1 MLVNPLEPGEEQT
14 VTIMQ
19 QAPDYVSKTVTVRF
33 MGDTGFSDPSVPR
46 APRSQT
52 FGWGQTHAA
61 VVQQTPPAPDPNH
74 FFCLFFGRAAQSS
87 ITTRDKF
94 QGSEMFVPG
103 LRLQNMSQPNS
114 HICREL
120 CNVKARAVVEHSQ
133 SSPSRDGKQSAFLVN
148 LVIIAEST
156 PKPFLVMRPYRA
168 SCSLDVHG
176 LLCRKRGHSRTNG
189 PLPATGSISWTTT
202 MRRQTRLPS
211 PWFLAA
217 LAVPR
222 RATGARACPLWPTP
236 CSSPPA
242 DITVGLPSTR
252 LLITNPTD
260 MALAHQHPQCP

>member
-1 MLVNPLEPGEEQT
+1 
-14 VTIMQ
+14 
-19 QAPDYVSKTVTVRF
+19 
-33 MGDTGFSDPSVPR
+33 
-46 APRSQT
+46 
-52 FGWGQTHAA
+52 
-61 VVQQTPPAPDPNH
+61 
-74 FFCLFFGRAAQSS
+74 
-87 ITTRDKF
+87 
-94 QGSEMFVPG
+94 MFVPG
-103 LRLQNMSQPNS
+103 LRLQNMSQPHS

-120 CNVKARAVVEHSQ
+120 CNVKARAVVEHSHHPAGTA
-133 SSPSRDGKQSAFLVN
+133 SKALFWSIYV
-148 LVIIAEST
+148 VIAEST
-156 PKPFLVMRPYRA
+156 PTPFLVMRPYRA

-189 PLPATGSISWTTT
+189 PLSATGSISWTTT
-202 MRRQTRLPS
+202 MRRHTRLPS

-222 RATGARACPLWPTP
+222 RATRARACPLWPTP

>member
-1 MLVNPLEPGEEQT
+1 
-14 VTIMQ
+14 
-19 QAPDYVSKTVTVRF
+19 
-33 MGDTGFSDPSVPR
+33 
-46 APRSQT
+46 
-52 FGWGQTHAA
+52 
-61 VVQQTPPAPDPNH
+61 
-74 FFCLFFGRAAQSS
+74 
-87 ITTRDKF
+87 
-94 QGSEMFVPG
+94 MFVPG
-103 LRLQNMSQPNS
+103 LRFAKYEPATQSHLQGFVQ
-114 HICREL
+114 H
-120 CNVKARAVVEHSQ
+120 KRAGGGRTQ

-148 LVIIAEST
+148 LVIAEST

-176 LLCRKRGHSRTNG
+176 SLCRKRGHSRTNG
-189 PLPATGSISWTTT
+189 PLSATGSISWTTT
-202 MRRQTRLPS
+202 MRRHTRLPS

-252 LLITNPTD
+252 LLITTPTD